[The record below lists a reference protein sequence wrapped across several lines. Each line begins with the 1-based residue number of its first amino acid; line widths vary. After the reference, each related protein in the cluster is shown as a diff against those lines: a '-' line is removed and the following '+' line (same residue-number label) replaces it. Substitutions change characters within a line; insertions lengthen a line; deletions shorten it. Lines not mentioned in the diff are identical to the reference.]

1 MVDLKVHWIILQ
13 HNLLPSILLW
23 QQRMWTM
30 ACFLLFHSIPWI
42 SRRSNQPILKEISPE
57 YSLEGL
63 ILRLKIQY
71 LGHLK
76 WRTDLLEKTLILGK
90 IEGSRRRGKQ
100 RTRWLDGI
108 TDSLDMSLR
117 KLQELVMDRETW
129 HAAVHVVAE
138 SQTQMSNWTKLRWL
152 V

>member
-30 ACFLLFHSIPWI
+30 TCFLPFHSVPWI
-42 SRRSNQPILKEISPE
+42 SRRSNQSILKEISPE

-76 WRTDLLEKTLILGK
+76 WRTDLLEKTDSGK
-90 IEGSRRRGKQ
+90 DWRQQEEGKTEDEMIGWHH
-100 RTRWLDGI
+100 WLTGHEFEEASGVGDGQGNLACC
-108 TDSLDMSLR
+108 SPCGC
-117 KLQELVMDRETW
+117 RESDTN
-129 HAAVHVVAE
+129 E
-138 SQTQMSNWTKLRWL
+138 QLN
-152 V
+152 